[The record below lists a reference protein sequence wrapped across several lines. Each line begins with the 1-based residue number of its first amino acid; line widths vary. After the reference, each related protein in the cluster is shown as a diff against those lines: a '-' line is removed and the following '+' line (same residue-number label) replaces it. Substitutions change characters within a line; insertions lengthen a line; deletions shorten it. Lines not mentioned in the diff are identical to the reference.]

1 VRDLVAVEQVRAE
14 VEAALERAKRAKN
27 GF

>member
-14 VEAALERAKRAKN
+14 VEAALERAARAKN